1 MFFSV
6 DLAVSTLPIK
16 TSFAASFPC
25 VCAFSGNLKPR
36 KGRTESGFI
45 PLIHHF
51 CLMKIFDDSYF
62 HSGLGQLVNLI
73 VNQIVICTFYIDS
86 FGQC

>member
-6 DLAVSTLPIK
+6 DLPVSNLPIK
-16 TSFAASFPC
+16 TSFAASFLS
-25 VCAFSGNLKPR
+25 VYAFSGNLKPR

-45 PLIHHF
+45 PLIHRF
-51 CLMKIFDDSYF
+51 CLMKIFDLYF
-62 HSGLGQLVNLI
+62 HSGLWQLVNLI
-73 VNQIVICTFYIDS
+73 VIQIVICTLYIDS